1 MNEMFYQTSALSVD
15 NQCLIHTS
23 FSSNTAWPYDWSEYC
38 D

>member
-1 MNEMFYQTSALSVD
+1 MFTDWIGDFALSHE

-23 FSSNTAWPYDWSEYC
+23 FSSNAVWPYDWSEYC